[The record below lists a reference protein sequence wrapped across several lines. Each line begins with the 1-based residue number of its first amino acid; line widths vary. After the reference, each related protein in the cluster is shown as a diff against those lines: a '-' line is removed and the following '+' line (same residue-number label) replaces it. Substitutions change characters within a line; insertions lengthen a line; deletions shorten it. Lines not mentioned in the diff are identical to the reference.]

1 MLASAAGADL
11 PLAPNRD
18 SSMKSRR
25 GETITSDNDL
35 SVLALL
41 SQRSP
46 WDDSSMGF
54 SPSDRAALALMD
66 SASANN
72 IPGIQVA
79 YARLVDAERRSHRIK
94 NVLSRTLEM
103 VTLEAALERAQKDAN
118 GSMDACSPLIETC
131 GALLKLGADPNKAC
145 NTGTMPLHRAARAG
159 CLPLMGV
166 LLEGGADINAQSR
179 QSSTPLRQA
188 LLGDHMD
195 ALCFLL
201 RAGANPDH
209 EGSGANSML
218 KISAF
223 SGVYGQGDWLLLAYG
238 ASYDEFDG
246 SALELRKKFSME
258 EASIMARDTER
269 LLELLQAAGEGALSM
284 LPSLRAFAQESLDA
298 NQAYTQ
304 EVVAVLDA
312 LQARCVMDAIRA
324 ANRPDTKPI

>member
-46 WDDSSMGF
+46 WDDSSIGL
-54 SPSDRAALALMD
+54 SPSNRAALALMD

-72 IPGIQVA
+72 IPGMQVA

-103 VTLEAALERAQKDAN
+103 VTLETALERAQKDAS

-131 GALLKLGADPNKAC
+131 GALLKLGADPNNA
-145 NTGTMPLHRAARAG
+145 GTMPLHRAARAR
-159 CLPLMGV
+159 CLPLMEV

-179 QSSTPLRQA
+179 QGSTPLRQA

-195 ALCFLL
+195 ALRFLL
-201 RAGANPDH
+201 RAGANPNH

-269 LLELLQAAGEGALSM
+269 LLELLQAAGEGALFK

-312 LQARCVMDAIRA
+312 LQARCVMDTIRA